1 MTETIV
7 LTTEESDALE
17 QCHDILRER
26 YEELGELYDKENQ
39 DRCEW
44 WLLGI
49 LKFDGIDKLMLPCKP
64 TRKSV

>member
-26 YEELGELYDKENQ
+26 YEELGELYA
-39 DRCEW
+39 
-44 WLLGI
+44 I
-49 LKFDGIDKLMLPCKP
+49 LKMAEEEK
-64 TRKSV
+64 